1 MRSSWA
7 RRSAKDEMR
16 FRGVEE
22 DEGSLKSD
30 QDDGMIPAKPNEGG
44 KRQHWKL
51 MRRNGVR
58 RKGRTLG
65 ERRDEGSEVVRLLER
80 TVDDQLESV
89 DVVQDRLE

>member
-1 MRSSWA
+1 
-7 RRSAKDEMR
+7 MR

-30 QDDGMIPAKPNEGG
+30 QDDGMMPAISKKGG
-44 KRQHWKL
+44 KLQHWL

-65 ERRDEGSEVVRLLER
+65 ERRDEGSEVVRLLELA
-80 TVDDQLESV
+80 VDNQLEGV